1 MELSPLSGLFAAVVV
16 SAGLLQAPQASPATP
31 PRDAMNLSPEEIKA
45 DITRRHPSDYY
56 VLAGKLFAKNW
67 KNEAAFWF
75 YLGQLRY
82 RFHLAANP
90 DLPKGGEEALFAS
103 LSSMVG
109 EPINQWAFGDI
120 RQLLITFDKVLDW
133 DNFRDNEFTSKT
145 KHEAAWNDIREGLI
159 KLREHVRANA
169 DQIRADRLKNGLQ
182 NRN

>member
-1 MELSPLSGLFAAVVV
+1 MLLSPLSGLFAAVVV
-16 SAGLLQAPQASPATP
+16 SAGLLQTPPASPATP
-31 PRDAMNLSPEEIKA
+31 PREAVNSSPEEIKA
-45 DITRRHPSDYY
+45 DIERRHPGDYY

-90 DLPKGGEEALFAS
+90 NLPKGGDEALFAS
-103 LSSMVG
+103 LSSVLG
-109 EPINQWAFGDI
+109 EPINGWAFGDI

-133 DNFRDNEFTSKT
+133 DNFHDNQFTSRT
-145 KHEAAWNDIREGLI
+145 KHASAWNDVREGLI

-169 DQIRADRLKNGLQ
+169 DQIRAERRKNGLE
-182 NRN
+182 NRD